1 MTNLQLLL
9 TIGIP
14 SLLVALSWLS
24 NNARFAALEKRLDAL
39 EQKTDRRFEQIDRR
53 FEEME
58 RWFEGRF
65 QDVIAA
71 QHKDALVILQSMT
84 SLHERV
90 AVVEAK
96 QALAA

>member
-14 SLLVALSWLS
+14 SLLVVLSWLS
-24 NNARFAALEKRLDAL
+24 NNARFAAIEKRIEAL
-39 EQKTDRRFEQIDRR
+39 ELKTDRKFEQIDRKFEEIEQR
-53 FEEME
+53 FE
-58 RWFEGRF
+58 RRF
-65 QDVIAA
+65 QDVITA

>member
-14 SLLVALSWLS
+14 SLLVVLSWLS
-24 NNARFAALEKRLDAL
+24 NNVRFAALEKRLDAL
-39 EQKTDRRFEQIDRR
+39 ELKTDRKFDEI
-53 FEEME
+53 E
-58 RWFEGRF
+58 RRF

-71 QHKDALVILQSMT
+71 QHRDSLEILRSMT